1 MPGTAS
7 RARTPL
13 STARLYAASL
23 PDGNSNV
30 IEISASAKS
39 HLQREREN
47 PLLQPRPFPALSLQC
62 WKPQHCCFY
71 YYIFFLP
78 PTHLPPSVYAG
89 FIRVRSMVTFW
100 QISEIYVSLAHI
112 CNACNLPIFPDRGS
126 QLVTLCHV
134 CVCVCTPA
142 ICHMGP
148 GSTTRILISLAQ
160 LMVMLAKCIN
170 GI

>member
-71 YYIFFLP
+71 YYIFFYPLLISLP
-78 PTHLPPSVYAG
+78 LSTPDSFVFAAWSLFGRLVKYMYLWHIYAMLAIYRFSLTVAVNWSRSV
-89 FIRVRSMVTFW
+89 
-100 QISEIYVSLAHI
+100 
-112 CNACNLPIFPDRGS
+112 
-126 QLVTLCHV
+126 V
-134 CVCVCTPA
+134 CVCV